1 MKNWVN
7 TLLVFSTFV
16 LLHLAVM
23 PFVGFLT
30 GSGEISLFL
39 GVVLAIVFMF
49 SAKFILDRGYLN
61 NRKVKDVFIVVAL
74 LCVGTLVF
82 YAKTTKTEV
91 TTTSKTKVV
100 DAKVTT
106 EYSYMSF
113 YRMTLLSDG
122 DVISLEHVKNGGDF
136 YLGDKV
142 RGIKNVTKTTH
153 TTNVFGV
160 KTSHVSRYIEL
171 KGK

>member
-7 TLLVFSTFV
+7 TILVFSTFV

-30 GSGEISLFL
+30 GSGKISIFL
-39 GVVLAIVFMF
+39 GVVFAVVFMF
-49 SAKFILDRGYLN
+49 SAKLILDRGYLN
-61 NRKVKDVFIVVAL
+61 NRKVKNVFIVVAL

-91 TTTSKTKVV
+91 TTTSTTRVV
-100 DAKVTT
+100 NAKVTT
-106 EYSYMSF
+106 EYSYMSL

-142 RGIKNVTKTTH
+142 RGIKTVTETTH

-160 KTSHVSRYIEL
+160 KTSHVNRYIEL

>member
-7 TLLVFSTFV
+7 TLLVFSTFG

-23 PFVGFLT
+23 PIVGFLT

-39 GVVLAIVFMF
+39 GLVLAVVFMF
-49 SAKFILDRGYLN
+49 SAKLILGRGYLN
-61 NRKVKDVFIVVAL
+61 NRKVKNVFIAVAL

-100 DAKVTT
+100 NAKVTK
-106 EYSYMSF
+106 EYNYMSL
-113 YRMTLLSDG
+113 YRMTLLADG
-122 DVISLEHVKNGGDF
+122 DVISLERVKNGGDF

-142 RGIKNVTKTTH
+142 RGIKNVTETTH

>member
-1 MKNWVN
+1 MKNWIN
-7 TLLVFSTFV
+7 MLLVLSTFA

-23 PFVGFLT
+23 PVVGFLT
-30 GSGEISLFL
+30 GSGEISFFL
-39 GVVLAIVFMF
+39 GLVLAVVFTF
-49 SAKFILDRGYLN
+49 SAKLTVDRGYLN
-61 NRKVKDVFIVVAL
+61 NRKVKNVFIVVAL

-100 DAKVTT
+100 NAKVTT
-106 EYSYMSF
+106 EYNYMSL

-142 RGIKNVTKTTH
+142 RGIKNVTKTTN

>member
-1 MKNWVN
+1 MKNWDK

-23 PFVGFLT
+23 PFVGYIT

-39 GVVLAIVFMF
+39 GVVLAIVFIF
-49 SAKFILDRGYLN
+49 SAKHILDRWYLN
-61 NRKVKDVFIVVAL
+61 NRKVRNVFIVVAL
-74 LCVGTLVF
+74 LCVGILVF

-100 DAKVTT
+100 NAKVTT

-113 YRMTLLSDG
+113 YRMTLLADG
-122 DVISLEHVKNGGDF
+122 DVISLEHVKNGGNF

-142 RGIKNVTKTTH
+142 RGIKAVTKTTH

>member
-23 PFVGFLT
+23 PVVGFLT
-30 GSGEISLFL
+30 GSGEISFFL
-39 GVVLAIVFMF
+39 GVVLAIVFIL
-49 SAKFILDRGYLN
+49 SAKLIVDRGYLD
-61 NRKVKDVFIVVAL
+61 NRKVKNVFIVVAL

-100 DAKVTT
+100 NAKVTT
-106 EYSYMSF
+106 EYNYMSF

-122 DVISLEHVKNGGDF
+122 DVISLKHVKNGEDF

-142 RGIKNVTKTTH
+142 YGIKDVTKTTH
-153 TTNVFGV
+153 TTNVFGI
-160 KTSHVSRYIEL
+160 KTSHVSKYIEL

>member
-1 MKNWVN
+1 MKSWDK

-23 PFVGFLT
+23 PVVGVLM
-30 GSGEISLFL
+30 GSEEISFFP
-39 GVVLAIVFMF
+39 GVVLAVVFMF
-49 SAKFILDRGYLN
+49 SAKLILDRGYLN

-100 DAKVTT
+100 NAKVTR
-106 EYSYMSF
+106 EYNYMSL
-113 YRMTLLSDG
+113 YRMNLLADG

-142 RGIKNVTKTTH
+142 LGIKNVTKTTH

-171 KGK
+171 KGE

>member
-1 MKNWVN
+1 MKNWDK

-23 PFVGFLT
+23 PFVGYLT
-30 GSGEISLFL
+30 GSEEISFFL
-39 GVVLAIVFMF
+39 GVVLAVVFMF
-49 SAKFILDRGYLN
+49 LAMLIVDRGYLN
-61 NRKVKDVFIVVAL
+61 NRKVKNVFIVVAL

-100 DAKVTT
+100 NAKVTT
-106 EYSYMSF
+106 EYSYMFF

-122 DVISLEHVKNGGDF
+122 DVISLEHVKNGKDF

-142 RGIKNVTKTTH
+142 LGIKNVTKTTH

-160 KTSHVSRYIEL
+160 KTSHVNRYIEL

>member
-1 MKNWVN
+1 MIKRSLGFYIACFIGF
-7 TLLVFSTFV
+7 LLVTSV
-16 LLHLAVM
+16 V
-23 PFVGFLT
+23 
-30 GSGEISLFL
+30 
-39 GVVLAIVFMF
+39 GVVLAFVFMF
-49 SAKFILDRGYLN
+49 SAKLILGRGYLN
-61 NRKVKDVFIVVAL
+61 NRKVKNVFTVVAL
-74 LCVGTLVF
+74 LCIGTLVF

-100 DAKVTT
+100 NAKVTT
-106 EYSYMSF
+106 EYNYMSF
-113 YRMTLLSDG
+113 YRVTLLADG

-171 KGK
+171 KG

>member
-1 MKNWVN
+1 MKNWDK

-30 GSGEISLFL
+30 GSGKISFFL
-39 GVVLAIVFMF
+39 GVVLAVVFMF
-49 SAKFILDRGYLN
+49 SAKLILDRGYLN
-61 NRKVKDVFIVVAL
+61 NRKVKNVFIVVSL
-74 LCVGTLVF
+74 LCVGILVF

-100 DAKVTT
+100 NAKVTT
-106 EYSYMSF
+106 EYNYMSF

-160 KTSHVSRYIEL
+160 KTSHVSKYIEL

>member
-1 MKNWVN
+1 MKNWDK

-16 LLHLAVM
+16 LLHLAVISV
-23 PFVGFLT
+23 VGFLT
-30 GSGEISLFL
+30 GSGEISFFL
-39 GVVLAIVFMF
+39 GVVLAIVFML
-49 SAKFILDRGYLN
+49 SAKLILDRRYLN
-61 NRKVKDVFIVVAL
+61 NRKVKNVFIVVVL
-74 LCVGTLVF
+74 LCIGTLVF

-91 TTTSKTKVV
+91 TTTSKTRVV
-100 DAKVTT
+100 NAKVTT

-142 RGIKNVTKTTH
+142 RGIKTVTKTIH

>member
-16 LLHLAVM
+16 LMHLAVM
-23 PFVGFLT
+23 PVVGFLT
-30 GSGEISLFL
+30 GSGEIAFFL
-39 GVVLAIVFMF
+39 GVVLAVVFIL
-49 SAKFILDRGYLN
+49 SAKLILDGGYLD
-61 NRKVKDVFIVVAL
+61 NRKVKNVFIVVAL

-91 TTTSKTKVV
+91 TTTSETRVV

-106 EYSYMSF
+106 EYNYMSL
-113 YRMTLLSDG
+113 YKMTLLSDG
-122 DVISLEHVKNGGDF
+122 DVISLEHVKNGGEF

-142 RGIKNVTKTTH
+142 RGIKTVTKTAH

-160 KTSHVSRYIEL
+160 KTSHVSRCIEL